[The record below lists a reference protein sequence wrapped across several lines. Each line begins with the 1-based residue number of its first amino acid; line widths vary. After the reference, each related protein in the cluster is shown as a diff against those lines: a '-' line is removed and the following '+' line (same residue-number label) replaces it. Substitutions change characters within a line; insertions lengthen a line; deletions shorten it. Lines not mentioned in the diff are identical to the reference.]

1 MKQLTSCSSTHL
13 LMNAWKSCQYY
24 YLVLTAYSALKKKRI
39 FNVSPAD
46 PSSSFNEAVDELLQQ
61 LLVEKYIEHDVN
73 TSATCVN
80 CLFCI
85 KWQIFSVLIANHSKS
100 FNEAVDE
107 LFQPISGCKCMEHDV
122 NTIAFYFYCPQLLFH
137 TYLMQICQKTNFYL
151 VGYLPRIIGC
161 AKMTQKVLEIIF
173 FCFKHSL
180 TSY

>member
-1 MKQLTSCSSTHL
+1 
-13 LMNAWKSCQYY
+13 MNAWKSCQYY
-24 YLVLTAYSALKKKRI
+24 YLVLTAYCDLKKKRI
-39 FNVSPAD
+39 FNVSTAD
-46 PSSSFNEAVDELLQQ
+46 ASSSFNEAVDELFQH
-61 LLVEKYIEHDVN
+61 LLVEKCIEHDVS

-137 TYLMQICQKTNFYL
+137 TYFMQICQKTNFNL